1 MFELAGKRKYNI
13 YDFTR
18 QYLNSHFANKEMDSD
33 YSVYHCADAEDCMD
47 NLLREIKPKF
57 GINSNEVEIP
67 PFAAHWVGY
76 VLRQLVLELN
86 LKSSQLAGIDLNRLM
101 LFIPVAESE
110 DEEYLIERIK
120 VNLLGTKKGLR

>member
-1 MFELAGKRKYNI
+1 
-13 YDFTR
+13 
-18 QYLNSHFANKEMDSD
+18 
-33 YSVYHCADAEDCMD
+33 MD

-67 PFAAHWVGY
+67 PFAAHWIGY